1 MFGEM
6 KHLGAALVLAAGT
19 TTGALAAGTSYV
31 PLPGPQ
37 TIGGAG
43 YAVQVTV
50 SNPGSVLGTVE
61 AVQMGQW
68 VEGAARAAA
77 APSRHAV
84 AAGRSIVLAPHPAP
98 GLLEVTVPAGL
109 TVSARL
115 LRTGR
120 AAGPGVDLPALPSDA
135 AGAAGETL
143 SIPGLRNSATR
154 RTDLVVVNL
163 ARRSARCD
171 GIVRRSDGSVAFDA
185 KGLELPARSPFPL
198 RDVFG
203 PESLEGGAAEI
214 RCDGEFLAF
223 AQVRDSATG
232 ELAIAPARRGGSKA
246 QGPAACPP
254 SKAGTTCFAWPG
266 VVHTATET
274 DPVRHIYPPVA
285 PGTYGAVHVRLEVQ
299 VNGWNRDHKPN
310 AAHGVLYFV
319 RNNNREMWA
328 SLLLRPLGILGLR
341 HGFFKTHG
349 QKAVVD
355 DRFRPQIGRTYE
367 FDYLYDARQ
376 RSITLRVLLD
386 GKQVHRIQQRPDLRD
401 VTIRRRDKVWI
412 GLSNPGR
419 FKPEPY
425 SRGWVYS
432 DLLVEFLD

>member
-1 MFGEM
+1 MFGELR
-6 KHLGAALVLAAGT
+6 HLGAALVLAAG

-31 PLPGPQ
+31 PLPEPRSSA
-37 TIGGAG
+37 GAG

-50 SNPGSVLGTVE
+50 SNPGSVAGTVE
-61 AVQMGQW
+61 AVQMGRRVQ
-68 VEGAARAAA
+68 GDARAAA
-77 APSRHAV
+77 AGSRHAV
-84 AAGRSIVLAPHPAP
+84 AAGRSIVLAPQPAL
-98 GLLEVTVPAGL
+98 GLLEVTAPAWL
-109 TVSARL
+109 TVSGRL

-120 AAGPGVDLPALPSDA
+120 AAGPALELPALPALA

-143 SIPGLRNSATR
+143 SIAGLRNTATR
-154 RTDLVVVNL
+154 RTDVVVVNL
-163 ARRSARCD
+163 GRRSARCET
-171 GIVRRSDGSVAFDA
+171 VARRTDGSAVAAA
-185 KGLELPARSPFPL
+185 KRVELPPRSPFL
-198 RDVFG
+198 FRDVFG
-203 PESLEGGAAEI
+203 AESLEGGAAELT
-214 RCDGEFLAF
+214 CDGEFLAF
-223 AQVRDSATG
+223 AQVHDAATG

-246 QGPAACPP
+246 RGVSCPP
-254 SKAGTTCFAWPG
+254 SREGTTCFAWPG
-266 VVHTATET
+266 VVHTATEA
-274 DPVRHIYPPVA
+274 DPVRHLYPPVA
-285 PGTYGAVHVRLEVQ
+285 PGNYGAVHVRLDVQ

-355 DRFRPQIGRTYE
+355 HRFRPQIGRTYE
-367 FDYLYDARQ
+367 FDYLYDAR
-376 RSITLRVLLD
+376 RRRITLRVLLD
-386 GKQVHRIQQRPDLRD
+386 GKLVHRIEQKPDVRE
-401 VTIRRRDKVWI
+401 VTVRRRDKVWI

>member
-1 MFGEM
+1 MFGELR
-6 KHLGAALVLAAGT
+6 HLGAALVLAAG

-31 PLPGPQ
+31 PLPEPRPGA
-37 TIGGAG
+37 GAG

-50 SNPGSVLGTVE
+50 SNPGSVAGTVE
-61 AVQMGQW
+61 AVQMGRRVQ
-68 VEGAARAAA
+68 GDARAAA
-77 APSRHAV
+77 AGSRHAV
-84 AAGRSIVLAPHPAP
+84 AAGRSIVLAPQPAL
-98 GLLEVTVPAGL
+98 GLLEVTAPAGL
-109 TVSARL
+109 TVSGRL

-120 AAGPGVDLPALPSDA
+120 AAGPALELPALPALA

-143 SIPGLRNSATR
+143 SIAGLRNTATR
-154 RTDLVVVNL
+154 RTDVVVVNL
-163 ARRSARCD
+163 GRRSARCET
-171 GIVRRSDGSVAFDA
+171 VARRTDGSAVADA
-185 KGLELPARSPFPL
+185 KGVELPPRSAFL
-198 RDVFG
+198 FRDVFAA
-203 PESLEGGAAEI
+203 ESLEGGAAELT
-214 RCDGEFLAF
+214 CDGEFLAF
-223 AQVRDSATG
+223 AQVHDAATG

-246 QGPAACPP
+246 RGVSCPP
-254 SKAGTTCFAWPG
+254 SREGTTCFAWPG
-266 VVHTATET
+266 VVHTATEA
-274 DPVRHIYPPVA
+274 DPVRHLYPPVA
-285 PGTYGAVHVRLEVQ
+285 PGNYGAVHVRLDVQ

-355 DRFRPQIGRTYE
+355 HRFRPQIGRTYE
-367 FDYLYDARQ
+367 FDYLYDARK
-376 RSITLRVLLD
+376 RRITLRVLLD
-386 GKQVHRIQQRPDLRD
+386 GKLVHRIEQKPDVRE
-401 VTIRRRDKVWI
+401 VTVRRRDKVWI